1 MATARQAFPDQLR
14 GLALLG
20 IVLVNAPFLAISSSG
35 FSAASVAAWWDLV
48 AAFLVITLAQGKFY
62 LLFAFL
68 FGYSAVFIVRTG
80 APAERR
86 RYRRRLLGLALLGLA
101 HAVLFFIGDI
111 LLSYAVLGFALMLLL
126 RRSDRA
132 VGRTAAVVFALS
144 VVWLLAIL
152 ALVAATPTATDP
164 TTIALDD
171 AIAHGSFLDA
181 ARARLATLP
190 LTLLTLASLQWGI
203 AFTMFCLGLVA
214 GRRSLLADLAS
225 SRTLWRRL
233 ALWGILLGLP
243 LQIVAAVLQLRGG
256 VGLALLTTEAAVGL
270 VLGFVTAPLLTA
282 GYLGALALL
291 SLRAPHA
298 LDVVRD
304 GGRAS
309 LTLYLSE
316 SIVFCVVFC
325 GWGLGFYGR
334 FGAAAVTLTAIGVFL
349 LLEFAIRLWLRRFRQ
364 GPFEWLLARWTG
376 PPAELRG
383 TDS

>member
-1 MATARQAFPDQLR
+1 MAVTPARQAFPDQLR

-35 FSAASVAAWWDLV
+35 FSAASVAAWWDLA

-80 APAERR
+80 AERR

-111 LLSYAVLGFALMLLL
+111 LLAYAVLGFALMLLL
-126 RRSDRA
+126 GRSDRT
-132 VGRTAAVVFALS
+132 VRRTAAVVFALS

-164 TTIALDD
+164 ATIALDD

-190 LTLLTLASLQWGI
+190 LTLLTLASLNWGI

-233 ALWGILLGLP
+233 ALWGIVLGLP

-256 VGLALLTTEAAVGL
+256 VGLALVRSRCSAC
-270 VLGFVTAPLLTA
+270 VLRTPSMSCVT
-282 GYLGALALL
+282 
-291 SLRAPHA
+291 
-298 LDVVRD
+298 V
-304 GGRAS
+304 GGRH
-309 LTLYLSE
+309 
-316 SIVFCVVFC
+316 
-325 GWGLGFYGR
+325 
-334 FGAAAVTLTAIGVFL
+334 
-349 LLEFAIRLWLRRFRQ
+349 
-364 GPFEWLLARWTG
+364 
-376 PPAELRG
+376 
-383 TDS
+383 